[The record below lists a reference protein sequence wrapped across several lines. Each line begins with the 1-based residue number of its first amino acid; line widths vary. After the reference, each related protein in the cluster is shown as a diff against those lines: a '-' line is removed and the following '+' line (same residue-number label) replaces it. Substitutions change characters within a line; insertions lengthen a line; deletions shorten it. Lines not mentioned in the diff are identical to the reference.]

1 MSTPQRDEGSVG
13 SNITPQA
20 TPLAIL
26 PLRQPAT
33 RYRMSDAVYE
43 QLSESIRD
51 LRLPPGT
58 PISEPAVAVSLN
70 VSRSPVRE
78 AFTRL
83 VDLGL
88 ITVVP
93 QVGSSIAPI
102 SMREVEE
109 AVFIRS
115 ALETRAFQRA
125 IETGAPDTTEIQ
137 GYADANRA
145 AAAAGDLAAFFETD
159 ERLHQNV
166 FVLAGMPRLWD
177 ILRGIKLQLDR
188 LRMLNLNLAVSNP
201 ILVDEHQRIVDA
213 LRERDEAAG
222 VAVINQHATRIFL
235 TVGQLQKDFPTYF
248 AD

>member
-1 MSTPQRDEGSVG
+1 MSTVRRDDEDLPVG
-13 SNITPQA
+13 LPSAISLGIV
-20 TPLAIL
+20 PLK
-26 PLRQPAT
+26 QPSA
-33 RYRMSDAVYE
+33 RYRISDAVYE
-43 QLSESIRD
+43 QLSESIRQ

-58 PISEPAVAVSLN
+58 SLSEPAVAASLN

-102 SMREVEE
+102 SMQEVEE

-125 IETGAPDTTEIQ
+125 IEDDAPDTTEIQ
-137 GYADANRA
+137 RLVDANRA
-145 AAAAGDLAAFFETD
+145 AATARDPAAFFATD
-159 ERLHQNV
+159 ELIHQNI

-188 LRMLNLNLAVSNP
+188 LRMLNLHLAVANP
-201 ILVDEHQRIVDA
+201 ELVDEHQDIVDA
-213 LRERDEAAG
+213 LRERDEARG
-222 VAVINQHATRIFL
+222 VADIHRHATRVFL
-235 TVGQLQKDFPTYF
+235 TVGRLREQYPSYF
-248 AD
+248 AE

>member
-1 MSTPQRDEGSVG
+1 MSTLQPDDQGLPV
-13 SNITPQA
+13 
-20 TPLAIL
+20 IL
-26 PLRQPAT
+26 PSARALGIAPLRQPST

-43 QLSESIRD
+43 QLSESIRQ
-51 LRLPPGT
+51 LRLPPGM
-58 PISEPAVAVSLN
+58 PISEPAVAASLN

-102 SMREVEE
+102 SMREVDE

-137 GYADANRA
+137 RLVDANRA
-145 AAAAGDLAAFFETD
+145 AALAGDQAGFFETD
-159 ERLHQNV
+159 ELLHQNV
-166 FVLAGMPRLWD
+166 FMLAGLPRLWD

-188 LRMLNLNLAVSNP
+188 LRMLNLPLAITNP
-201 ILVDEHQRIVDA
+201 DLVDEHQQIVDA

-222 VAVINQHATRIFL
+222 VAVIHQHATRIFL
-235 TVGQLQKDFPTYF
+235 TVGGLREEYPTYF